1 MQGRYFL
8 SILCIVLFIPLPCSA
23 GKKSKPVLLVSRPID
38 AGAVEKES
46 KYQWLIALIDR
57 QVRFKLEPVVG
68 LSTVDE
74 TALSAVLPALY
85 DYRTLLDEKAFRAV
99 APKVGATHLL
109 VQKFEVLQHEKT
121 VNYYAELITPPGRRI
136 VAQTEKDIPFD
147 RVSGGIDS
155 CMGILLTQLGI
166 RLSSDAD
173 RFLHL
178 PVTGASFRSIRGL
191 GELFLKEHD
200 TAFSRKTLGNEYEKI
215 IKKDPFML
223 LANYA
228 GGLLFFRMKEYD
240 KAARYL
246 KELLDLSP
254 NQTSLYLTLAQSY
267 RFGGNYNEALQVALL
282 CEQSRLKT
290 VPYLLEKALALEG
303 LRQESMAF
311 AVHQQ
316 ILMLEPNQPV
326 SLLFMAHT
334 RNNER
339 KYAEGKSFAEKLL
352 EYDRDNALGHYELG
366 RAYFNLGDYPKAQK
380 ALASA
385 ERFQPDDPSI
395 QELLGDLSM
404 VNRQFEKANGHYQ
417 RASTI
422 RPRELD
428 LFLKTAAALEAA
440 GKKAEALTLCY
451 GIADRFPS
459 KTQLR
464 RQIGMLEYANGMLD
478 SACRSLTMYLA
489 TKPDDG
495 EVLRLLG
502 DAYLQKK
509 IYRKAQDYFKKAI
522 PLINDKITCRLS
534 LADIELRQKNH
545 QTAVR
550 LLRGI
555 IAEKPIRE
563 AHRMMGDALL
573 FTGKK
578 NDALKE
584 YRTERELHGDNASL
598 QEKIALLHYELGFY
612 IPAKKEFEHLVR
624 LSPKHAGAH
633 YYLALLALR
642 SGNPAAAGAF
652 LSNAEELGKGTVE
665 IYYEAG
671 TLFSEKKA
679 HENAIKAF
687 TRCLALSP
695 DHEPAL
701 RDLADVSLAVG
712 NDTAA
717 AAINVRLF
725 NKNNKAY
732 ASRLAEA
739 GHLYLK
745 HNRESSAA
753 AAYRRFLDKGFSDF
767 SVNAG
772 YASILYQKKEY
783 KKVIPLL
790 ENLSGDFARQE
801 RNLLML
807 ADAYCQTGQYAK
819 ALPWLAKLRQITTA
833 NPLEAR
839 LSAQASEKTGD
850 TVTAIAMYVRLLS
863 FPPDARHTEEAYHL
877 GTLYEAKK
885 LVENAITRYEKNLTE
900 SPDDLRS
907 HERLGRIYLQRND
920 LPNARRVLETAL
932 SFPHVTAEIQKM
944 LAQTYTASNN
954 MSKAAG
960 LYAIYLSRV
969 KDDHAAWKELALIYY
984 SQNKFTEAIK
994 PLKQVTALQ
1003 PNDFDGWYKLGAAFV
1018 AIENFTAAI
1027 APLGR
1032 ARALNPKSIPAIE
1045 LLARCYRRNKET
1057 STLTNLL
1064 REWIAVDPRRYDI
1077 KMEIGSILLD
1087 EKEIDEA
1094 IVMLNQAVR
1103 FIPSEAKPHLLLAK
1117 AYELQENDSLRFAH
1131 LSEALK
1137 FGSGDWETHFQLARY
1152 YLAKKRENDAE
1163 RHLKQVVAINPAFA
1177 RAHFE
1182 YGSLLNARGDFAAAD
1197 TQFRLAVE
1205 TESGNALF
1213 RSMLAYTECMTGN
1226 ARAAI
1231 TQISDPIITN
1241 STDPQVFYWAGN
1253 TYKQCSRKEDARESY
1268 QKALDLDNSCAVCL
1282 ESLGDLFME
1291 GLHFKEAANHYFK
1304 AWEKGGYN
1312 AKRVYKLGNA
1322 LLYDRKYTEAKDFF
1336 ETILNKDNDHDDAK
1350 YRLAVAYCELG
1361 QIHKARELIAT
1372 FHGTGTPWM
1381 QLAQGKI
1388 YEKEGNYDAAFV
1400 AYTIA
1405 KKINADHPEV
1415 AYGLGTIFM
1424 QRKEYDSAVIYLS
1437 SASAADT
1444 LNMQAMMHLGAVFEH
1459 LGDPAAATQ
1468 YYLEVD
1474 KKYPW
1479 FPEVQLRIA
1488 RIKSAQKAHETAL
1501 RYLKRGID
1509 YQPSDTSLY
1518 LMAGMENAILD
1529 NNKEALEYFKQA
1541 LKKGKGKPIEAFRHI
1556 GNIYYDKLADM
1567 KKAKD
1572 YYKKYLKAGGSTPE
1586 VAERLA
1592 GI

>member
-1 MQGRYFL
+1 MFLRYL
-8 SILCIVLFIPLPCSA
+8 LNALCIAVLLPFPGIA
-23 GKKSKPVLLVSRPID
+23 GKKSEPVLLASRPID
-38 AGAVEKES
+38 AGTIDGKS

-57 QVRFKLEPVVG
+57 QVRFKLGPVAG
-68 LSTVDE
+68 FSAVDE
-74 TALSAVLPALY
+74 TALSAVLPALH
-85 DYRTLLDEKAFRAV
+85 DYSTFLDENAFRAV

-109 VQKFEVLQHEKT
+109 VQKFEVLQHDKA
-121 VNYYAELITPPGRRI
+121 VNYYAEIITPPGRKI
-136 VAQTEKDIPFD
+136 VAQTEQDIPFD
-147 RVSGGIDS
+147 RVSAGIDS
-155 CMGILLTQLGI
+155 CLGILLAQLGI
-166 RLSSDAD
+166 RLSSKAD

-178 PVTGASFRSIRGL
+178 PVTGASFRSIKEL
-191 GELFLKEHD
+191 GELFLKEYD
-200 TAFSRKTLGNEYEKI
+200 TAFSRKTLGQEYEKI

-228 GGLLFFRMKEYD
+228 GGLLYYHMKEYD

-267 RFGGNYNEALQVALL
+267 RLGGNYNEALKIAVL

-303 LRQESMAF
+303 LQQESMAF
-311 AVHQQ
+311 TVHRQ
-316 ILMLEPNQPV
+316 ILMLEPNYPV
-326 SLLFMAHT
+326 SLLFMARM

-339 KYAEGKSFAEKLL
+339 KYSEGKSFAEKLL
-352 EYDRDNALGHYELG
+352 KHDRDNALGHYELG
-366 RAYFNLGDYPKAQK
+366 RAHFNLGNYPRAES

-385 ERFQPDDPSI
+385 ERLQPDDPSI

-428 LFLKTAAALEAA
+428 LFLKTATALESS
-440 GKKAEALTLCY
+440 GKKAEALKLCY
-451 GIADRFPS
+451 DIAGRFPS
-459 KTQLR
+459 KKQLR
-464 RQIGMLEYANGMLD
+464 RQIGMLEYANGLLD

-489 TKPDDG
+489 IKPDDG
-495 EVLRLLG
+495 QVLQLLG
-502 DAYLQKK
+502 DAYLRKEN
-509 IYRKAQDYFKKAI
+509 YRKAQEYFEKAV
-522 PLINDKITCRLS
+522 PLVNDKIPCRLA
-534 LADIELRQKNH
+534 LADIELRKKNH
-545 QTAVR
+545 QAAR
-550 LLRGI
+550 LLLKGI
-555 IAEKPIRE
+555 IAEKPISD

-573 FTGKK
+573 LAGSKQE
-578 NDALKE
+578 ALKA
-584 YRTERELHGDNASL
+584 YRAERELHGDNAAL

-612 IPAKKEFEHLVR
+612 IPAKKEFERLIR
-624 LSPKHAGAH
+624 LSPKHASAH

-642 SGNPAAAGAF
+642 SGDPGTAGSF
-652 LSNAEELGKGTVE
+652 LSKAEQLGNGTVE

-671 TLFSEKKA
+671 TLFREKKA
-679 HENAIKAF
+679 PDKAIKAF

-695 DHEPAL
+695 NHEPAL
-701 RDLADVSLAVG
+701 RDLADACLATG

-717 AAINVRLF
+717 ASLNIRLF
-725 NKNNKAY
+725 NLNNKSYAY
-732 ASRLAEA
+732 RLAQA

-745 HNRESSAA
+745 HNQESAA
-753 AAYRRFLDKGFSDF
+753 ASAYRRFLDKGFSDF

-772 YASILYQKKEY
+772 YASIVY
-783 KKVIPLL
+783 KKKDYVKVISLL
-790 ENLSGDFARQE
+790 EKIKGDFARRE
-801 RNLLML
+801 RNLLVL

-819 ALPWLAKLRQITTA
+819 ALPWLNKLRQITTA

-850 TVTAIAMYVRLLS
+850 TITAIAMYDRLLS
-863 FPPDARHTEEAYHL
+863 FPPDARHTGEAYHL

-885 LVENAITRYEKNLTE
+885 LVENAVNRYEKNLTE

-907 HERLGRIYLQRND
+907 HERLGRIYLQRGD
-920 LPNARRVLETAL
+920 AANARRVLESAL

-944 LAQTYTASNN
+944 LAQTYVASKNL
-954 MSKAAG
+954 SQAAG

-969 KDDHAAWKELALIYY
+969 KDDHAAWKELASIYY
-984 SQNKFTEAIK
+984 SQNKFAEAIK

-1003 PNDFDGWYKLGAAFV
+1003 PDDFNGWLKLGASYIATD
-1018 AIENFTAAI
+1018 NFTAAI

-1057 STLTNLL
+1057 STLTSIL
-1064 REWIAVDPRRYDI
+1064 REWIAIDPRRYDI

-1094 IVMLNQAVR
+1094 IAMLNEAVR
-1103 FIPSEAKPHLLLAK
+1103 FIPSEAKPHLLLAR
-1117 AYELQENDSLRFAH
+1117 AYELQANDSLRLVH
-1131 LSEALK
+1131 LSDALK
-1137 FGSGDWETHFQLARY
+1137 FGPNEWETHFQLARY
-1152 YLAKKRENDAE
+1152 YLSKKLEHDAE

-1182 YGSLLNARGDFAAAD
+1182 YGSLLSARGDFAAAD

-1205 TESGNALF
+1205 TEPGNALY
-1213 RSMLAYTECMTGN
+1213 RTMLAYTECMTGN
-1226 ARAAI
+1226 VRAAI
-1231 TQISDPIITN
+1231 KQVSDSIITR
-1241 STDPQVFYWAGN
+1241 STDPQVFYWAGQ
-1253 TYKQCSRKEDARESY
+1253 TFKQCSRKKEARAAY
-1268 QKALDLDNSCAVCL
+1268 NKALELDNSCAICL
-1282 ESLGDLFME
+1282 ESQGDLFME
-1291 GLHFKEAANHYFK
+1291 ELRFKEAANQYFK

-1322 LLYDRKYTEAKDFF
+1322 LLYDRKYPEAKDFF
-1336 ETILNKDNDHDDAK
+1336 ETIISKDKDRDDAK
-1350 YRLAVAYCELG
+1350 YRLVVVYCELDE
-1361 QIHKARELIAT
+1361 IKKARELIAT
-1372 FHGTGTPWM
+1372 FQGNNTPWM

-1400 AYTIA
+1400 AYNIA
-1405 KKINADHPEV
+1405 KRLAPDNPEV
-1415 AYGLGTIFM
+1415 AYGLGTVFM
-1424 QRKEYDSAVIYLS
+1424 RRNSYDSAVIYLS

-1444 LNMQAMMHLGAVFEH
+1444 LNMQAMMDLGIIFERM
-1459 LGDPAAATQ
+1459 GNPAAATQ
-1468 YYLEVD
+1468 YYIEVD

-1488 RIKSAQKAHETAL
+1488 RIKSAHKAHETAL
-1501 RYLKRGID
+1501 RYLKRGIEH
-1509 YQPSDTSLY
+1509 QPSDTSLY
-1518 LMAGMENAILD
+1518 LMAGIEHAILD
-1529 NNKEALEYFKQA
+1529 HNKEALECFKLA
-1541 LKKGKGKPIEAFRHI
+1541 LKKGKGKPVEALRHI
-1556 GNIYYDKLADM
+1556 GNIYYDKLADV
-1567 KKAKD
+1567 KKAKA
-1572 YYKKYLKAGGSTPE
+1572 YYKKYVKAGGNTPE
-1586 VAERLA
+1586 VTERLA